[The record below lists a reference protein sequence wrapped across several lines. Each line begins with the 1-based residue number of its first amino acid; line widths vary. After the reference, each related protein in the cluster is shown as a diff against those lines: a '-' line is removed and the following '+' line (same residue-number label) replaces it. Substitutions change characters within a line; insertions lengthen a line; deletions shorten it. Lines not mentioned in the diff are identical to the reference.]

1 MLISNSLYLCFCA
14 GQSLVSLSPS
24 CRILIFLAFFQLYK
38 VEQQWFKLFNT
49 WSQSLFFSTLM
60 NWFQEMRLLDVG
72 KYKLKKKKKLIT
84 FCWSTISLR
93 FDVLDQ
99 HRRGN
104 TADVNLDRSEHLSVL
119 FTNINET
126 REGHIMF
133 CGTPTS
139 DKWIKFAVVFAIR

>member
-1 MLISNSLYLCFCA
+1 
-14 GQSLVSLSPS
+14 
-24 CRILIFLAFFQLYK
+24 
-38 VEQQWFKLFNT
+38 
-49 WSQSLFFSTLM
+49 
-60 NWFQEMRLLDVG
+60 MRLLDVG

-139 DKWIKFAVVFAIR
+139 DK